1 MKHMA
6 IFRLYPEVKKVDWNG
21 AYDINE
27 NPVEIDEALVEAEVA
42 RLQAEEIANAQA
54 QEAAKQAA
62 QAKLAKLGLTTEDLK
77 ALLG

>member
-27 NPVEIDEALVEAEVA
+27 NPVEIDEALVEAEVV